1 VRARLPM
8 RTLAER
14 RDVGTQSVLA
24 GMIAARLG
32 RRDEAR
38 ALIDPV
44 LAMQRE
50 LATRPGN
57 DDQVQR
63 FEYAQALYASAL
75 AGSSQ
80 RVEDLR
86 QAAALLD
93 ALPVEMRQLISIRR
107 WRQWIA
113 EAQGS

>member
-1 VRARLPM
+1 M
-8 RTLAER
+8 RTLSER

-44 LAMQRE
+44 LAMQRD
-50 LATRPGN
+50 LASRPDN
-57 DDQVQR
+57 DDRIQR
-63 FEYAQALYASAL
+63 VEYAQALYASAL
-75 AGSSQ
+75 AGSP
-80 RVEDLR
+80 RRAEELR

-93 ALPVEMRQLISIRR
+93 ALPVQMRNLISVRR
-107 WRQWIA
+107 WREWIA